1 MIEFTGER
9 AIPGQIEADLWNE
22 HIARYTFASRL
33 AAGKRVLD
41 AGCGT
46 GYGSAELSQCAESV
60 VGADISAEAVAY
72 ARTAYSRPNLSFVE
86 ASCAALPFQSGAI
99 DLAVSF
105 EVIEHIAEWK
115 QFLLEL
121 RRVLA
126 PAGVLIIS
134 TPNKE
139 YYEKSRGTVG
149 PNPFHVHEF
158 AIDEFHG
165 ELAGIFPHVLLFT
178 ENHVATIGI
187 EPAGPIEDSRIDV
200 VRPGAVAGEP
210 STASDVPHYILA
222 ICSAQPVPTP
232 APFLYVPQMA
242 NILRNRE
249 LHIAQLEEWISQL
262 QSWQATLKQ
271 EKEELVDRF
280 RAQNSELEKSNAWAH
295 DLDRQ
300 LEAKSAELAKCA
312 VLLDQAERTVIERVA
327 WASDL
332 DRQLEAKSAELA
344 KCAELLE
351 QAERTVIE
359 RTAWASDLDRQLEAK
374 SAELAKCAELLEQA
388 ERTVIERT
396 AWAQRLDSELQSAR
410 TQLEFVKA
418 SRWVRLGRKLSIG
431 PDLGNA

>member
-9 AIPGQIEADLWNE
+9 AIPGQVDADLWNE
-22 HIARYTFASRL
+22 HIARYAFASRL
-33 AAGKRVLD
+33 ATGKRVLD

-46 GYGSAELSQCAESV
+46 GYGSAELAGCSASV
-60 VGADISAEAVAY
+60 IGADVSAEAVAY

-86 ASCAALPFQSGAI
+86 ASCVALPFQSGAI

-139 YYEKSRGTVG
+139 YYEKSRVTVG

-158 AIDEFHG
+158 AIDEFHR

-178 ENHVATIGI
+178 ENHVAAIGI
-187 EPAGPIEDSRIDV
+187 ELAAAGTDPRLDL
-200 VRPGAVAGEP
+200 VRPQAAN
-210 STASDVPHYILA
+210 SDVPAAPQVPHYVVA
-222 ICSAQPVPTP
+222 VCSAQPVPAP
-232 APFLYVPQMA
+232 APFLYVPRMA
-242 NILRNRE
+242 NVLRERE
-249 LHIAQLEEWISQL
+249 LHITRLEGWIDE
-262 QSWQATLKQ
+262 LKR
-271 EKEELVDRF
+271 EKQDLVDRF
-280 RAQNSELEKSNAWAH
+280 RAQNAELEKSN
-295 DLDRQ
+295 
-300 LEAKSAELAKCA
+300 
-312 VLLDQAERTVIERVA
+312 A

-332 DRQLEAKSAELA
+332 DRQLEAN
-344 KCAELLE
+344 
-351 QAERTVIE
+351 
-359 RTAWASDLDRQLEAK
+359 

-418 SRWVRLGRKLSIG
+418 SRWVRLGRKLGVG